1 MANDVTIRWEG
12 GQRFRARGRAGT
24 ELMLDGETELGA
36 SPMEA
41 LLAALGACMGI
52 DVVDILQKGRE
63 DVTAAALSLSGER
76 AERPPRRFTTVTLRI
91 VLEGRGLSRQ
101 KAERAVELSR
111 TTYCSVWNSM
121 APDIDLRTEIEVRE
135 SS

>member
-1 MANDVTIRWEG
+1 
-12 GQRFRARGRAGT
+12 
-24 ELMLDGETELGA
+24 MLDGEAELGA

-41 LLAALGACMGI
+41 LLAALGGCMGI
-52 DVVDILQKGRE
+52 DVVDILQKGRQ
-63 DVTAAALSLSGER
+63 DVTAATLSLFGER
-76 AERPPRRFTTVTLRI
+76 PERPPRRFTTVTLRI